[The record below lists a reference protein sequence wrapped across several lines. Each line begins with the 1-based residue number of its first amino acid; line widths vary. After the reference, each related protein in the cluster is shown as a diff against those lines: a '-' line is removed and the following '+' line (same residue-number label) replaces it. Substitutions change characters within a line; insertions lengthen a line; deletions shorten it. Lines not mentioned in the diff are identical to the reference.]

1 MSPDF
6 VHQYVPGSSGT
17 TLLLLHGTGGNERSL
32 LGLGAELAAGA
43 NLLSP
48 RGQVLEGAM
57 PRFFR
62 RMAEGVFDP
71 EDLKARTAEL
81 GEFLGCAAE
90 RYGFDAK
97 RVVAVGFSNGANI
110 AASLLLRSP
119 GILAGAVLF
128 RAMVP
133 FEPESPNGLAGT
145 RVRLGAG
152 RLDAIVPAANTERLA
167 HLLRQAGAEVTLDWW
182 NGGHS
187 LEAEEISQARRWLAQ
202 TGL

>member
-1 MSPDF
+1 MSRDF
-6 VHQYVPGSSGT
+6 VHQYVPGSSET

-62 RMAEGVFDP
+62 RIAEGVFDP
-71 EDLKARTAEL
+71 EDLRARTAEL
-81 GEFLGCAAE
+81 GEFLGSAAG

-110 AASLLLRSP
+110 AASLLLRLP
-119 GILAGAVLF
+119 GLLAGAVLF

-133 FEPESPNGLAGT
+133 FEPESPSGLAGT
-145 RVRLGAG
+145 QVWLGAG
-152 RLDAIVPAANTERLA
+152 RLDAIVSAANTERLA
-167 HLLRQAGAEVTLDWW
+167 QLLRQAGAEVTLDWR
-182 NGGHS
+182 NAGHS
-187 LEAEEISQARRWLAQ
+187 LGPEEIEAARGWLAT